1 MYNEQA
7 RKAETEES
15 ITESFVD
22 SALTLWKRAFSIAP
36 VLEVVREAERGTANC
51 QSRDPQYSKPGCQL
65 AHELFPGESF
75 ARARF
80 GLTTIVCFE
89 NAASLLSQLQVG
101 KISHAARL
109 ANFQAEEIYGTKSVF
124 NSSVLMQTLVS
135 KAELRILKLRVRPL
149 PQPGTLLQLGMPEL
163 S

>member
-15 ITESFVD
+15 VTESFVD
-22 SALTLWKRAFSIAP
+22 SALTLWKRAFSIAT
-36 VLEVVREAERGTANC
+36 VLEVVREAERGGTANC

-109 ANFQAEEIYGTKSVF
+109 ANFQAEEIYGIKSVF

-135 KAELRILKLRVRPL
+135 KAGLRILK
-149 PQPGTLLQLGMPEL
+149 
-163 S
+163 